1 MNKVIVKINGIEYP
15 MVGEKTKE
23 HMRAVAHY
31 VDEEMEKITK
41 ANPRLSTSMT
51 AILTAL
57 NITDILFEC
66 SSENEE
72 LNKKYAKVM
81 EENKKPN
88 QEIQVELEKI
98 KIELEQ
104 SKIEIVKKDNE
115 VDMLKKEIEKEKEIA
130 IKATEECNK
139 HKNEYEESENRIKVA
154 EDLASS
160 FQNKLYDLQLKVIE
174 LEQELKSHKAKNA
187 E

>member
-1 MNKVIVKINGIEYP
+1 MNKVIVKINGVEYP
-15 MVGEKTKE
+15 MVGEKSKE
-23 HMRAVAHY
+23 HMRSVAHY
-31 VDEEMEKITK
+31 VDEEMEKITSV
-41 ANPRLSTSMT
+41 NPRLSTSMA

-72 LNKKYAKVM
+72 LQRKYAKAI

-104 SKIEIVKKDNE
+104 SRIDTAKKDNE
-115 VDMLKKEIEKEKEIA
+115 IEILKKEIEEQKQIA
-130 IKATEECNK
+130 IKANEECNK

-174 LEQELKSHKAKNA
+174 LEQELKVYKAKNA